1 MGFIRKSQTWSI
13 DILVAVF
20 IFVTIFIIFTGIMAS
35 MSDAERQKKLSER
48 GDKITKILS
57 TDNPISFIEGN
68 KIDES
73 RLKSIVGDYDALE
86 REFDYSNF
94 CVYFEDENGNIIPI
108 EGVTYNE
115 DGSPALDANGNPVV
129 AEYNAI
135 GNANARVNN
144 VPCGAPKR

>member
-68 KIDES
+68 KIDET
-73 RLKSIVGDYDALE
+73 RLQSVAGDYDELKQ
-86 REFDYSNF
+86 EFDYTNF
-94 CVYFEDENGNIIPI
+94 CVYFEDENGDLIPV
-108 EGVTYNE
+108 EGVKYDVNG
-115 DGSPALDANGNPVV
+115 DPVPGSIV
-129 AEYNAI
+129 EYNAI
-135 GNANARVNN
+135 GNANAKVNN
-144 VPCGAPKR
+144 VPCGEPVS